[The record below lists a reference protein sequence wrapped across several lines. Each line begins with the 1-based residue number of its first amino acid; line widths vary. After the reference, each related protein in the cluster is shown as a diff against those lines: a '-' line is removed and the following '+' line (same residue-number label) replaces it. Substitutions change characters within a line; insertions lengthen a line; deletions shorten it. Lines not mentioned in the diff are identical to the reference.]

1 MTGQRGDGCTHKP
14 TDNENRSVTTTA
26 SRTPGLLRGL
36 IEEQRRTDAEMV
48 PHRGLIEEQ
57 RRTDPE
63 MVPHRGPPVGMPGPA
78 GSAPLARPSS

>member
-26 SRTPGLLRGL
+26 SRAPGLLRGL

-48 PHRGLIEEQ
+48 PHRG
-57 RRTDPE
+57 
-63 MVPHRGPPVGMPGPA
+63 PPVGMTGPA